1 MKKLVAALGI
11 LLMVGILQAKGNSIF
26 MQVSSAQDAV
36 KQCAKIENYNEF
48 TGCMARVLVPVI
60 NSYVNVANR
69 NPQEGKK
76 VAAQLANINWT
87 NKHNALPYNTYTHLP
102 QFLNYSFNVD
112 GMNRAIYGKNYP
124 NAAGEQI
131 ALAEPWKIVQ
141 KHLACAKNPYEYG
154 CSKPLPALQKVG
166 KDPGKRVAEQLYN
179 GSGVKGEMAWQ
190 KH

>member
-1 MKKLVAALGI
+1 MKKLAVALGV
-11 LLMVGILQAKGNSIF
+11 LLVVGGLQAKGNNLSPQ
-26 MQVSSAQDAV
+26 MSSTQRAV
-36 KQCAKIENYNEF
+36 KQCTQKEKYTEF

-60 NSYVNVANR
+60 NSYVDLANR

-76 VAAQLANINWT
+76 VAAQLADISWT
-87 NKHNALPYNTYTHLP
+87 NKHNALPYNMHTDLT

-112 GMNRAIYGKNYP
+112 GMNRAIYGKKYP
-124 NAAGEQI
+124 VAVGEQI
-131 ALAEPWKIVQ
+131 ALAKPWEIVQ

-179 GSGVKGEMAWQ
+179 GSGVKSEMAWQ